1 METDT
6 NLPQAT
12 EPMGVDLEKANIA
25 LQIYPSL
32 SPDAAN
38 TLYAMSLKIAA
49 NCRAVEQSRAQY
61 IFDNQDGW
69 GYYHLPL
76 VRGMTKEN
84 TDIRQ
89 SLRDN
94 GIITDAESAIG
105 QFMKLKHRGFEYMYH
120 WCLQLHVEGA
130 EKKREL

>member
-6 NLPQAT
+6 DPPQAT
-12 EPMGVDLEKANIA
+12 EPMDVDTAKTNIA

-76 VRGMTKEN
+76 VRDMTREN
-84 TDIRQ
+84 ADIRK
-89 SLRDN
+89 SLRN
-94 GIITDAESAIG
+94 PGIIDDDNSAIG
-105 QFMKLKHRGFEYMYH
+105 QFMAYKKRGFQYMYH
-120 WCLQLHVEGA
+120 
-130 EKKREL
+130 